1 MSNNYLDLKQINE
14 SKVKKDYFP
23 FFTVNNSL
31 LNNIDSNSL
40 INDFPD
46 ISEGG
51 SFPIES
57 NAGEKIKELIQEL
70 EGQEFKALLENKFDV
85 ELNNEP
91 VVTTLR
97 GYSRLKDGKIHT
109 DSSSKIITVLLY
121 LNLNWNENEG
131 YLRLLKDNNDLD
143 NYIEEVPCTFGSM
156 VAFKV
161 TDNCWHGFKPYE
173 GKRLS
178 LQLNYISSQ
187 SHSLHTTRH
196 RISSIFKKL
205 KKTLKPL

>member
-1 MSNNYLDLKQINE
+1 MSNNYLDLKQITE

-70 EGQEFKALLENKFDV
+70 EGQEFKALLEDKFDV

-109 DSSSKIITVLLY
+109 DSSSLVHHLESIWMEP
-121 LNLNWNENEG
+121 LNWWNSSEIQNARVMFNEEALGIKKNWLEVWG
-131 YLRLLKDNNDLD
+131 NFFKKELD
-143 NYIEEVPCTFGSM
+143 M
-156 VAFKV
+156 
-161 TDNCWHGFKPYE
+161 
-173 GKRLS
+173 S
-178 LQLNYISSQ
+178 LQNNITNSG
-187 SHSLHTTRH
+187 
-196 RISSIFKKL
+196 IV
-205 KKTLKPL
+205 